1 MTVVFEALQR
11 THAGVGGVF
20 YTGLFQPTP
29 HELHITKPLP
39 VLSGYVPPELDGYYM
54 RTGPNPQ
61 FDPIGGCDPVPA
73 LKWKSCA
80 GIPACMSQ
88 PRGATARR

>member
-20 YTGLFQPTP
+20 HTGLFQPNP

-39 VLSGYVPPELDGYYM
+39 VLSGYIPSELDGYYM

-61 FDPIGGCDPVPA
+61 FDPIGGCELDPV
-73 LKWKSCA
+73 LTHMKH
-80 GIPACMSQ
+80 
-88 PRGATARR
+88 RRIYTSVQAASHRC